1 MGEGHEDETGI
12 YEFEVHPG
20 KDPPVP
26 SAVGYYAKLPAKLIG
41 EAFAVADAHDVQTGI
56 VAQPFLTLFDPASD
70 PTLSADHCLPLSL
83 SPFPKIMAQGPL
95 VSRGEKD
102 ERLMFIAMNR
112 FRIVQGRDAEFERVW
127 AERDTHLDGVPG
139 FMGFR
144 LLKGPQ
150 SDDYT
155 LYASHSTCA
164 TANPSKPGR
173 NPRPFGKPMPGL
185 AVSESFTWAIPSSK
199 DLTPSSITEG
209 YCARIKCGGFVI

>member
-1 MGEGHEDETGI
+1 MS
-12 YEFEVHPG
+12 FEVHPG

-70 PTLSADHCLPLSL
+70 TTLSADHCLPLSL

-112 FRIVQGRDAEFERVW
+112 FRIVQGREAEFERVW

-155 LYASHSTCA
+155 LYASHSTW
-164 TANPSKPGR
+164 R
-173 NPRPFGKPMPGL
+173 NR
-185 AVSESFTWAIPSSK
+185 ESFEAWTQSEAFRKAHAGAGGQRELYLGHPQF
-199 DLTPSSITEG
+199 EG
-209 YCARIKCGGFVI
+209 FDSVLDR